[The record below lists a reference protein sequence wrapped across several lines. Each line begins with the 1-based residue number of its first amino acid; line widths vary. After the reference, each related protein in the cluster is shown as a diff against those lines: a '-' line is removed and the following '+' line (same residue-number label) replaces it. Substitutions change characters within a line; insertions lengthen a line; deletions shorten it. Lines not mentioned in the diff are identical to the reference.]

1 MFDQMKKLM
10 EMKKQA
16 DILKREL
23 DATMI
28 QTEDVAGIKIKIN
41 GSQQFQTIEI
51 SSEKLHADNK
61 ARLESD
67 LLKSLNM
74 AMKKS
79 QEAAALKMKNLLPGG
94 FPGL

>member
-16 DILKREL
+16 DMIKREL
-23 DATMI
+23 DA
-28 QTEDVAGIKIKIN
+28 VAIDIDMGSGIKLKIN
-41 GSQQFQTIEI
+41 GSQQFQSVDIAA
-51 SSEKLHADNK
+51 EKLKPENK
-61 ARLESD
+61 TRLEAD
-67 LLKSLNM
+67 LLKSLNA

-79 QEAAALKMKNLLPGG
+79 QETAAEKMKNLLPGG

>member
-16 DILKREL
+16 DMIKRQL
-23 DATMI
+23 DATI
-28 QTEDVAGIKIKIN
+28 IDVDAGLGIKIKVN
-41 GSQQFQTIEI
+41 GSQQFQTIDI
-51 SSEKLHADNK
+51 DAEKIKPENK
-61 ARLESD
+61 IRLETD
-67 LLKSLNM
+67 LLKSLNA

-79 QEAAALKMKNLLPGG
+79 QEEAALKMKSLLPGG

>member
-16 DILKREL
+16 DIIKKEL
-23 DATMI
+23 DATAI
-28 QTEDVAGIKIKIN
+28 AVEDVAGIKIKVN
-41 GSQQFQTIEI
+41 GSQQFQSIDIDAAKIKPE
-51 SSEKLHADNK
+51 NK
-61 ARLESD
+61 IRLEAD
-67 LLKSLNM
+67 LLKSLNA

-79 QEAAALKMKNLLPGG
+79 QEAAALKMKSLLPGG

>member
-16 DILKREL
+16 DIIKREL
-23 DATMI
+23 DS
-28 QTEDVAGIKIKIN
+28 TEIEVEEVAGIKIKVN
-41 GSQQFQTIEI
+41 GSQRFQTIEI
-51 SSEKLHADNK
+51 DAQKIKPENK
-61 ARLESD
+61 ARLEAD
-67 LLKSLNM
+67 LLKSLN
-74 AMKKS
+74 ASMKKS